1 MPMRVFLEVVFIQK
15 DRNLSCQSFFRHE
28 NKRGRKAAKRTVP
41 LKRAGGVKNC
51 IPTRLG
57 ENRDKSR
64 FFRQKENKADFARL
78 YKDKNGRAV
87 YEMNFSRSRP
97 FFVIAAL
104 PRSFYK
110 IASTKLL
117 ASNFSRSS
125 IFSPVPAKMTGR
137 ANSEANENTKPPFA
151 VPSNLVRTRPSSST
165 ASSNVRA

>member
-1 MPMRVFLEVVFIQK
+1 MLI
-15 DRNLSCQSFFRHE
+15 FFPA
-28 NKRGRKAAKRTVP
+28 RKQTRKKGSET
-41 LKRAGGVKNC
+41 GGPALNAQ
-51 IPTRLG
+51 G
-57 ENRDKSR
+57 
-64 FFRQKENKADFARL
+64 RQKLYSHAPRRKSGQKSSFSLKNKTANFARL
-78 YKDKNGRAV
+78 YKDKNGRAL

-97 FFVIAAL
+97 FFRN
-104 PRSFYK
+104 RSPAPFFYK